1 MKKVIYSPTKYIQ
14 GPNELAHIC
23 DYAMDLGI
31 SGAYVIVDPFIL
43 SHYEETIQ
51 TSFKRQQIAI
61 HLDAFNGECSKTEI
75 NRIIENVK
83 KGNLNVIIGI
93 GGGKTLDTAKA
104 VAYFSNLP
112 VIIVPTI
119 ASTDAPCSALSVLY
133 TDAGQFDRYLFLKT
147 NPNVVI
153 VDSLVIAQAPSRLL
167 VSGMGDALATYF
179 EARAC
184 HRSNALTIAGGT
196 CSLAALTLAK
206 LCYETLLVDG
216 YQAKLSADHH
226 VNSKALENIIEANT
240 YLSGVGFE
248 SGGLAGAHAIH
259 NGLTVLKE
267 SHHMYHGEKVAFGTL
282 VQLVLENAPK
292 EEIDEVL
299 TFCRQLGLPT
309 CLKDLGI
316 TNPTEDQLMAV
327 ATASCDPQDTIH
339 HMPFEVTPIDVYSA
353 ILIADRL
360 GAQFA

>member
-23 DYAMDLGI
+23 DYAIDLGI
-31 SGAYVIVDPFIL
+31 SGAYAIIDPFIL
-43 SHYEETIQ
+43 THYEETIQ
-51 TSFKRQQIAI
+51 TSFKRQTISI
-61 HLDAFNGECSKTEI
+61 HMDAFNGECSKNEI

-83 KGNLNVIIGI
+83 KDNLNVIIGI

-104 VAYFSNLP
+104 VAHFSNLP

-133 TDAGQFDRYLFLKT
+133 TDAGQFDRYLFLRN
-147 NPNVVI
+147 NPNIVI
-153 VDSLVIAQAPSRLL
+153 VDSLVISKAPTRLL
-167 VSGMGDALATYF
+167 VAGMGDALATYF

-184 HRSNALTIAGGT
+184 HRSNALTISGGT
-196 CSLAALTLAK
+196 CSLAALNLAK

-216 YQAKLSADHH
+216 YQAKLSVTHQ
-226 VNSKALENIIEANT
+226 VNSKSLENIIEANT

-267 SHHMYHGEKVAFGTL
+267 CHAMYHGEKVAFGTL
-282 VQLVLENAPK
+282 VQLVLENANK
-292 EEIDEVL
+292 EEINEVL
-299 TFCRQLGLPT
+299 NFCRQLGLPT
-309 CLKDLGI
+309 CFKDLGI
-316 TNPTEDQLMAV
+316 THPTKEQLMAV
-327 ATASCDPQDTIH
+327 ATASCDPQDTLH
-339 HMPFEVTPIDVYSA
+339 NMPFEVTPIDVYSA
-353 ILIADRL
+353 LLMADSL
-360 GAQFA
+360 GSHEV